1 MNRAGKKDVFHDA
14 LRRQKWKCC
23 WCGCQMKSAGSS
35 KFMEPNDATR
45 EHIIPKMFGG
55 TMAKSNI
62 RAACFKCNNERG
74 IRVEESI
81 KRETAAIRARG
92 EA

>member
-1 MNRAGKKDVFHDA
+1 
-14 LRRQKWKCC
+14 
-23 WCGCQMKSAGSS
+23 
-35 KFMEPNDATR
+35 MEPNDATR